1 MKTERKIEIL
11 LKFVGSKITHNSNE
25 AYSYNWDSHSST
37 TDVDLVVEQESTAD
51 GYEVYTFKHPEDELC
66 LSENIYYYDSDL
78 PELITEA
85 LTDGECLL
93 YIDEYLYED
102 LGIEEQLEESF
113 VEFIEDIIKQED
125 YHNNNPSF
133 KHILTKKELKELK
146 EEYEYEDEET
156 ETT

>member
-11 LKFVGSKITHNSNE
+11 LKFVGSEITHDCNK
-25 AYSYNWDSHSST
+25 AYSYNCE
-37 TDVDLVVEQESTAD
+37 VDMAVEQEGTAD

-66 LSENIYYYDSDL
+66 LNEHVYYYDSDL
-78 PELITEA
+78 PELITEV
-85 LTDGECLL
+85 LTEGECLL

-113 VEFIEDIIKQED
+113 VEFIEDIITKED
-125 YHNNNPSF
+125 YHSNNPSF

-146 EEYEYEDEET
+146 EEYEYENEET
-156 ETT
+156 ENA

>member
-25 AYSYNWDSHSST
+25 AYSYNC
-37 TDVDLVVEQESTAD
+37 DVDYAVEQESTAD
-51 GYEVYTFKHPEDELC
+51 GYEVYTFKHPEEQLC
-66 LSENIYYYDSDL
+66 LSENVYYYDSDL

-113 VEFIEDIIKQED
+113 VEYVEDIIKQED
-125 YHNNNPSF
+125 IEEKNFHEY
-133 KHILTKKELKELK
+133 KDILTKKELKELK
-146 EEYEYEDEET
+146 EEYEYENEET
-156 ETT
+156 KNA

>member
-37 TDVDLVVEQESTAD
+37 SDVDLAVEQESTAD

-85 LTDGECLL
+85 LTDGECVL

-113 VEFIEDIIKQED
+113 VEFVEDIIKQED
-125 YHNNNPSF
+125 YHSNNPSF

-146 EEYEYEDEET
+146 EEYEYENEET
-156 ETT
+156 ENA